1 MPVHI
6 AAPTVIPG
14 VGEKVIREL
23 VGNINTGT
31 AELSVARMT
40 SPPGWEEPA
49 QTPEFDEVTVVLEG
63 SVVVEHDGGSI
74 TVRPGEA
81 VLARAGERVRYSTP
95 EGAEY
100 VAICVPAS
108 VRTPPPGR
116 LVTKELTCAGTSER
130 STTAAGRTREEIQ
143 AALSTSA
150 RWRDAEAVAGER
162 GRLRRAV
169 ASRPHHRA
177 PLATWSP
184 RPRDR
189 RLKPSAAALAATCAS
204 DGSPAV

>member
-14 VGEKVIREL
+14 IGEKVIREL
-23 VGNINTGT
+23 VGNVNTGT

-100 VAICVPAS
+100 VAICVPAFSPDS
-108 VRTPPPGR
+108 VH
-116 LVTKELTCAGTSER
+116 
-130 STTAAGRTREEIQ
+130 
-143 AALSTSA
+143 
-150 RWRDAEAVAGER
+150 RDE
-162 GRLRRAV
+162 
-169 ASRPHHRA
+169 
-177 PLATWSP
+177 
-184 RPRDR
+184 
-189 RLKPSAAALAATCAS
+189 
-204 DGSPAV
+204 